1 VPPIGQQLGQER
13 LELGRREEVFRQLY
27 SGANPTGSTS
37 ERSPFQSPRRLAS
50 LSAARSATS
59 SLLIVFSLIWRPG
72 RAALRTLQSLSIFSG
87 IGVTVH
93 SLRRCVM

>member
-1 VPPIGQQLGQER
+1 
-13 LELGRREEVFRQLY
+13 LY

-59 SLLIVFSLIWRPG
+59 SLLIVFSLTWRPG
-72 RAALRTLQSLSIFSG
+72 RAALTTLPLFSLFSG
-87 IGVTVH
+87 LGDTAH